1 MNLHNPVLVLVPDTS
16 LAHVDASA
24 PASAKF
30 AASTSLLV
38 QCIQDEFPGVPVEPV
53 LRKYWNEEAGECLV
67 TSSEAADEAESD
79 YMRDFLFGH

>member
-1 MNLHNPVLVLVPDTS
+1 MNLHNTVLVLVPDTS

-38 QCIQDEFPGVPVEPV
+38 QCIQDEFPGVPIEPV
-53 LRKYWNEEAGECLV
+53 LRKYWNEEPGGCLA
-67 TSSEAADEAESD
+67 TFSEGADEA
-79 YMRDFLFGH
+79 